1 MPECRYTLLRSGR
14 AELEEKKSRFLAQSF
29 FVRSEAE
36 VAEILAAV
44 RKEHYDARHV
54 CSAYVLFGNPPLEKS
69 SDDGEPAKTAG
80 LPMLDLL
87 RAASL
92 CNTLVTVTRYFG
104 GIKLGTGGLVRAY
117 TAAAKGALEQAVIA
131 ELLPAVRLSLTV
143 DYGFYGKVS
152 LCLLFR
158 AEDSARFLAAL
169 TELSGGSLT
178 PDSTETLTCV
188 ERDGKLTPIQLSAC

>member
-1 MPECRYTLLRSGR
+1 MPECRYTLLKSGR

-104 GIKLGTGGLVRAY
+104 GIKLGTGGQGRA
-117 TAAAKGALEQAVIA
+117 
-131 ELLPAVRLSLTV
+131 
-143 DYGFYGKVS
+143 
-152 LCLLFR
+152 
-158 AEDSARFLAAL
+158 
-169 TELSGGSLT
+169 
-178 PDSTETLTCV
+178 
-188 ERDGKLTPIQLSAC
+188 

>member
-80 LPMLDLL
+80 LPWSSSPYTITQLTYNIHYVFTNIYYIHFCCIIAYCSSALSPFL
-87 RAASL
+87 CSTKACCGAIFISAAIRS
-92 CNTLVTVTRYFG
+92 
-104 GIKLGTGGLVRAY
+104 KL
-117 TAAAKGALEQAVIA
+117 
-131 ELLPAVRLSLTV
+131 
-143 DYGFYGKVS
+143 
-152 LCLLFR
+152 
-158 AEDSARFLAAL
+158 
-169 TELSGGSLT
+169 
-178 PDSTETLTCV
+178 
-188 ERDGKLTPIQLSAC
+188 